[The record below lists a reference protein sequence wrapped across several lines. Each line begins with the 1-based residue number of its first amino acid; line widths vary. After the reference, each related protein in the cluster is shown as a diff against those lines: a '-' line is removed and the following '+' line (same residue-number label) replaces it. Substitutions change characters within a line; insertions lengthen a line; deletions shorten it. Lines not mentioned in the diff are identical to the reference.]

1 MGNDEHRRPCETL
14 LDGLCDLGVH
24 LHVHRTGRFVH
35 HQDSRVLEQR
45 PSEAQK
51 LSLALRE
58 IRAFCE
64 SSAEI

>member
-1 MGNDEHRRPCETL
+1 
-14 LDGLCDLGVH
+14 
-24 LHVHRTGRFVH
+24 
-35 HQDSRVLEQR
+35 VLEQR